1 MMKMTSYKTKLPK
14 EVKEYIDI
22 VHENKNVVNKE
33 RLQLID
39 YIDKVFQNEE
49 LFYDVDQIEKYL
61 SYQKYFPF
69 ELFPW
74 EKFLFVLHNCIFR
87 KDGLPRWSDL
97 FIIMGRGGGKNGY
110 LSFEDFCLLT
120 PTNGIYQY
128 DIDISANSEEQAKTT
143 FQEILSVL
151 ENPKYIKKFKKN
163 FYWNQT
169 IIRNKKTDST
179 LRYRTN
185 NPKGKD
191 GLRSGKV
198 DFDEPHAYENW
209 DNINVFTTGLGKK
222 PHPRRTYISTNG
234 DIRDGV
240 LDNLIEKSQMIL
252 NGELPDN
259 GFLPFICKLDDEK
272 EVDDILMWRKAN
284 PSLEYLPSLLEQMK
298 KEYADYKINP
308 IVNNAFMTKRMNIP
322 QGSKDIE
329 VTSWENI
336 LKTNREVPSLDGL
349 SCVAGIDYS
358 KTTDFVS
365 AFLLFKQDNIFYG
378 VTHTWVCS
386 KSNDLPRIKAPLKE
400 WESMRLLTFVNDVE
414 INPKIVTDWL
424 QSECNSHNYR
434 IEKLAI
440 DSYRYTLMSGALK
453 KAGFD
458 ANDKEKVKL
467 VRPSDIMRI
476 VPTID
481 SVFVTSRIIWGD
493 NPLMRWATNN
503 AKLEPAPNNNFKYGK
518 IEPKSRKTDP
528 FMAFVHAMTLTED
541 VELENN
547 ELVFIDTFVF

>member
-1 MMKMTSYKTKLPK
+1 MKMTSYKTKLPK

-61 SYQKYFPF
+61 SYQIYFPF

-424 QSECNSHNYR
+424 QSECNSHNYI

-440 DSYRYTLMSGALK
+440 DSYRYTLMSEALK

-481 SVFVTSRIIWGD
+481 SVFVTRRIVWGD

-528 FMAFVHAMTLTED
+528 FMSFVHAMTLTED

>member
-1 MMKMTSYKTKLPK
+1 MKMTSYKTKLPK

-481 SVFVTSRIIWGD
+481 SVFVTRRIVWGD

-528 FMAFVHAMTLTED
+528 FMSFVHAMTLTED